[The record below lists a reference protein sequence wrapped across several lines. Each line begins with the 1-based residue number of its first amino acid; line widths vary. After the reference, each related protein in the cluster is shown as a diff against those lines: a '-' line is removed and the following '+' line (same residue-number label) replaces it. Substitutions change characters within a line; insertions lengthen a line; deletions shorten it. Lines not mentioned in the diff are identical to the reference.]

1 MNIEYKLINEIER
14 LNNEMSELI
23 KNYKHKIKQLK
34 KVNKNLESELYK
46 QKQKNLMLVRELNK
60 AVVDFGETE
69 GYEEYYEHLQDFYY

>member
-46 QKQKNLMLVRELNK
+46 QKQKNLMLVRELNE
-60 AVVDFGETE
+60 AVVNFGETE

>member
-60 AVVDFGETE
+60 TVVDFGETE

>member
-46 QKQKNLMLVRELNK
+46 QKQKNLMLVRELNE